1 MKNVIILFFVLPLL
15 IINVRAQDTVK
26 YVGLID
32 NRLIYESLELYT
44 NKTFMWMSEFDLSYA
59 RYGNYH
65 YINDTLILS
74 FYIDFNKPKTMS
86 IPDSIKTIPFPI
98 MVSKLIVD
106 KDKMYRTNNNGR
118 KIKRIREPGLKTRW
132 NWIFGHKYE
141 YYLRGKTKIP
151 LTETIN

>member
-1 MKNVIILFFVLPLL
+1 MKNLIILFFALPLL
-15 IINVRAQDTVK
+15 ITNVSAQDTVK

-32 NRLIYESLELYT
+32 NKLIYESLELYS

-86 IPDSIKTIPFPI
+86 IQDSIKTIHFPI
-98 MVSKLIVD
+98 TISKLIVER
-106 KDKMYRTNNNGR
+106 DKMYKTNHNDR
-118 KIKRIREPGLKTRW
+118 KIKRIREPGLKQDGAG
-132 NWIFGHKYE
+132 F
-141 YYLRGKTKIP
+141 LV
-151 LTETIN
+151 INLSIT